1 MQNFYKQMTMWQVS
15 RWQKKEQPCLAGGEE
30 RLGAYPVFQGRSFLV
45 AVGGGV
51 AGDGRKSGR
60 K

>member
-1 MQNFYKQMTMWQVS
+1 MTMWQVS